1 MSCHVM
7 CQVNKLEFGYPGCE
21 SLYSEVDFGVDLDSR
36 IALVGPNGA
45 GACRVVSVSCRVV
58 SCLHSFI
65 ASLCCGSSLR
75 PEDSD
80 IT

>member
-45 GACRVVSVSCRVV
+45 GACRVVSCRV
-58 SCLHSFI
+58 SIL
-65 ASLCCGSSLR
+65 SLR
-75 PEDSD
+75 PCVVFRHSVLR
-80 IT
+80 TLT

>member
-45 GACRVVSVSCRVV
+45 GACRVGVVSCRVV
-58 SCLHSFI
+58 SPFFHCVPV
-65 ASLCCGSSLR
+65 LCFVIPS
-75 PEDSD
+75 
-80 IT
+80 